1 MKNVL
6 RVAVWVILG
15 FAFLGCQSIAS
26 ESTDDII
33 VQSSARVA
41 VANPTEDKSGD
52 FFLLRSMLCRKAF
65 SEALTNLVVQT
76 GQSEDALRGAT
87 ICEIDEEFE
96 NGVYSLK
103 LDVVWSKTRE
113 DAAVRILTE
122 TNVTEA
128 PFDVPTEDEARTLT
142 SWIGPKQSLDSEGAI
157 RFLGFSAMA
166 IGRNT
171 VLSRQ
176 NIRRAEL
183 DAQSM
188 AVRAFM
194 GKDRKMTDVKAVF
207 RPVFRQRSHH
217 PLCPDRDM
225 FVCGYEV
232 VSLELPAK

>member
-6 RVAVWVILG
+6 RVAVWAMFG
-15 FAFLGCQSIAS
+15 FASSGCQSIAS

-41 VANPTEDKSGD
+41 VANPTEDKNGD

-65 SEALTNLVVQT
+65 SEALTNLVMQT
-76 GQSEDALRGAT
+76 GQSEDTLRGAT
-87 ICEIDEEFE
+87 ISEIDEEFE

-113 DAAVRILTE
+113 DAAVHILTE
-122 TNVTEA
+122 TNVAEV
-128 PFDVPTEDEARTLT
+128 PLYVPTEDEERTLT
-142 SWIGPKQSLDSEGAI
+142 SWIGPKQALDSKGAI
-157 RFLGFSAMA
+157 HFLGISAMA

-171 VLSRQ
+171 VISQQ

-183 DAQSM
+183 DARSM
-188 AVRAFM
+188 AVCAFM
-194 GKDRKMTDVKAVF
+194 GKERKITDVKAVF
-207 RPVFRQRSHH
+207 RPVFRKRCHY

>member
-6 RVAVWVILG
+6 RVAVWGMLG
-15 FAFLGCQSIAS
+15 FAFSGCQSIAS

-41 VANPTEDKSGD
+41 VANPSEDKSGD
-52 FFLLRSMLCRKAF
+52 FFLLRSMLCRKAL
-65 SEALTNLVVQT
+65 SEALTNLVMQT

-87 ICEIDEEFE
+87 ISEIDEEFE
-96 NGVYSLK
+96 NGAYSLK

-113 DAAVRILTE
+113 DAAARILAE
-122 TNVTEA
+122 TNVAEA
-128 PFDVPTEDEARTLT
+128 PLYVPTEDEERTLT
-142 SWIGPKQSLDSEGAI
+142 SWVGPKQAVDCEGAI
-157 RFLGFSAMA
+157 HFLGFSAMA

-207 RPVFRQRSHH
+207 RPVFRKRSHH